1 MAFLKSSKQLQS
13 TIYPF
18 FPQRFLELCQPVDE
32 PLFDQNLHL
41 ALGRDGTADH
51 TDLASLSCNG
61 ENAQ

>member
-1 MAFLKSSKQLQS
+1 MAFFKSSKQLQS

-18 FPQRFLELCQPVDE
+18 FPQRFLELCQP
-32 PLFDQNLHL
+32 DQNLHL

-61 ENAQ
+61 ENTQ